1 MCFLMDPQIGKKF
14 CYVQFPRRFDGI
26 DCNDR
31 YANHNTVF
39 FDINMKCLDGIQ
51 GPMHVGTGCVFNRQ
65 ALYGC
70 EPPFDKRPKMESC
83 SWPSCSSCCSGD
95 SPQSSSDD
103 DETDQELEDFDEDE
117 EEELSFISSA
127 LMEDGGLQK
136 GTNALDY

>member
-1 MCFLMDPQIGKKF
+1 
-14 CYVQFPRRFDGI
+14 
-26 DCNDR
+26 
-31 YANHNTVF
+31 
-39 FDINMKCLDGIQ
+39 MKCLDGIQ
-51 GPMHVGTGCVFNRQ
+51 GPMYVGTGCVFNRQ

-117 EEELSFISSA
+117 EEELPFMSLKSLEKRFGQSPVFISSA
-127 LMEDGGLQK
+127 LIEDGGLPK
-136 GTNALDY
+136 GTDAQLLIKEAIHVISCDYEEKTEWGREVI

>member
-1 MCFLMDPQIGKKF
+1 ML
-14 CYVQFPRRFDGI
+14 V
-26 DCNDR
+26 
-31 YANHNTVF
+31 
-39 FDINMKCLDGIQ
+39 LD
-51 GPMHVGTGCVFNRQ
+51 VCSTGRHYMAVSHLLIKGQRWRV
-65 ALYGC
+65 AAGLHA
-70 EPPFDKRPKMESC
+70 
-83 SWPSCSSCCSGD
+83 SSCCSGD

>member
-1 MCFLMDPQIGKKF
+1 
-14 CYVQFPRRFDGI
+14 
-26 DCNDR
+26 
-31 YANHNTVF
+31 
-39 FDINMKCLDGIQ
+39 MKCLDGIQ